1 MSRLALTDFRSF
13 AAVDLRL
20 EPGVSTLI
28 GANGQGKTNVVEA
41 INYLATLGSHRVASD
56 APLVRHGAERA
67 ILRAAVTSG
76 DRDSLVE
83 IEINPGRANRAR
95 LNRAPVTRP
104 RQVLGVLRTVLFAPE
119 DLALVKGD
127 PEQRRRFLD
136 DLLVAG
142 APRYA
147 GVRADYERVLR
158 QRTALLKSL
167 RGHPGRAGRAGA
179 RAYAH
184 AGAPREAGPG
194 GTGQHEADRSGL
206 AQDGAGRAGAPPD
219 GAPQDGAIQ
228 DGAIEDGAIED
239 GAIEDGAGRGGAPR
253 NGQATG
259 LAGPAARTLD
269 VWDEHLA
276 TAGAELLA
284 GRIALTATL
293 RPLVARS
300 YGAVA
305 GAGGGEAGLSERQSL
320 RMPGVSGT
328 AEPAEPAAD
337 VARLADGLREALA
350 AARGEEL
357 ERGVCLVGPHRDDL
371 ELRIGD
377 LPARGYAS
385 HGESWSM
392 ALALRLSAFEALRGG
407 GDDPVLLLDDVFAEL
422 DTGRR
427 ERLAGLVTGA
437 EQVLVTAAVPA
448 DVPAALH
455 GARFDVGDGQVTRAG

>member
-1 MSRLALTDFRSF
+1 
-13 AAVDLRL
+13 
-20 EPGVSTLI
+20 
-28 GANGQGKTNVVEA
+28 
-41 INYLATLGSHRVASD
+41 
-56 APLVRHGAERA
+56 
-67 ILRAAVTSG
+67 
-76 DRDSLVE
+76 
-83 IEINPGRANRAR
+83 
-95 LNRAPVTRP
+95 VTRP

-136 DLLVAG
+136 DLLVAS

-167 RGHPGRAGRAGA
+167 RGHPGRTGRAGA

-184 AGAPREAGPG
+184 AGAGREAGHE
-194 GTGQHEADRSGL
+194 GTGQNGTGRSGL
-206 AQDGAGRAGAPPD
+206 AQDGAGQDTAPGD
-219 GAPQDGAIQ
+219 GTPQDSATQDSAPQDGAGREGTIQ
-228 DGAIEDGAIED
+228 NGT
-239 GAIEDGAGRGGAPR
+239 GRDGAPR
-253 NGQATG
+253 NGRPGG

-284 GRIALTATL
+284 ARIALTATL

-300 YGAVA
+300 YSAVA
-305 GAGGGEAGLSERQSL
+305 GADSVEAGISYRQSL
-320 RMPGVSGT
+320 RIPGPGGAAEP

-337 VARLADGLREALA
+337 AARLADGLREALA
-350 AARGEEL
+350 AVRGEEL

-427 ERLAGLVTGA
+427 ERLAGLVAGT